1 MRAVKNVLANWA
13 AFVLGTAITFVL
25 SPFIV
30 HHLGDTRFG
39 LWGLIGSVVG
49 YLGLLDLGIRVAV
62 TRFVAFHEA
71 KGDRAAL
78 TRLISTAMGLFMA
91 GAVAASLL
99 GAVLALVLP
108 QAMHIPAEY
117 SREAAIAF
125 AIGGVTVG
133 VALVG
138 GVYGGVIAGLQRL
151 TLLNAIDLAS
161 EVVRAASVYI
171 VLKSGGNLI
180 HLALIQ
186 LGVVTLRMVSY
197 RVASWRLEPWLKVE
211 RAAFNRT
218 TLGEIFRFST
228 YTMILHVSAIFIFSS
243 DAVVIAAIMPVAQVT
258 FFVIA
263 GNLTQAVL
271 RVLGGISQAIYP
283 LVSARQAVHGTTA
296 TAGIMKTT
304 MRLGGLA
311 LLPIVLTLMVRG
323 PTFIAL
329 WMGPAYAESSG
340 HILRVLCLGLC
351 FYTSYHV
358 LTQTAIGLNLHKRM
372 VPAYVG
378 EAAANVLLSI
388 VLGLAWGVSGVA
400 WGTTIPRLALSL
412 FLGPWFARRALGVP
426 VAEYA
431 MHAWVRPLASML
443 PFALA
448 NAVVD
453 VAWPASNLVLYFGQI
468 ALLLP
473 LAGAGAW
480 LIALEPPERA
490 FIVSGLNRVL
500 GRVPPP
506 SPRAAEESA

>member
-13 AFVLGTAITFVL
+13 AFVVGTAITFVL

-39 LWGLIGSVVG
+39 VWGLIGSVVG

-71 KGDRAAL
+71 KGDRAAV
-78 TRLISTAMGLFMA
+78 TRVVSTAMGLFVA
-91 GAVAASLL
+91 GAGFASIL
-99 GAVLALVLP
+99 GLALATILP
-108 QAMHIPAEY
+108 HAMNIPPQFT
-117 SREAAIAF
+117 REASIAF

-133 VALVG
+133 IALIG

-151 TLLNAIDLAS
+151 TLLNAMDLGS
-161 EVVRAASVYI
+161 EVVRAVSVFV

-180 HLALIQ
+180 ALALIQ
-186 LGVVTLRMVSY
+186 LGCVTLRAVMY

-211 RAAFNRT
+211 RSGINRA
-218 TLGEIFRFST
+218 TLREIFNFST

-271 RVLGGISQAIYP
+271 RVLGGVSQAIYP
-283 LVSARQAVHGTTA
+283 LVSARQAVQGTLA
-296 TAGIMKTT
+296 TGGILKTS
-304 MRLGGLA
+304 MRLGALA
-311 LLPIVLTLMVRG
+311 ILPILLTLLVRG
-323 PTFIAL
+323 PTFIGL
-329 WMGPAYAESSG
+329 WMGPSYTETAG

-351 FYTSYHV
+351 FFTSYHI
-358 LTQTAIGLNLHKRM
+358 LTQTAMGLNLHKSM

-378 EAAANVLLSI
+378 EAVANVLLSI
-388 VLGLAWGVSGVA
+388 VLGLWWGVIGVA

-412 FLGPWFARRALGVP
+412 GLGPWFARRTLRIP
-426 VAEYA
+426 IHDFA
-431 MHAWVRPLASML
+431 MHAWARPLASMI

-453 VAWPASNLVLYFGQI
+453 GAWPAANLLAFFAQV

-480 LIALEPPERA
+480 LLGLERGERA
-490 FIVSGLNRVL
+490 LISGYVRRLL

-506 SPRAAEESA
+506 VPAEDPVA